1 MFEVQLAGEIVPW
14 SDVRVEMSLSRLNS
28 ARLVLPVVV
37 TPELLQ
43 EVKIWCEG
51 NLVFEGFVTQRK
63 RLQEKYWEVEC
74 MELAWELERH
84 LVLSGHKKKIK
95 VKVENAGGR
104 LENYPIKVPVYWEEG
119 MDPHFKDLL
128 FADSQNNVLPHWR
141 AEIVPYNWCT
151 VWVKCLEIPPGVSY
165 VWCYFKTDT
174 PASYENPYAVF
185 PVFIDCESGS
195 PEDWFLVQSDFMP
208 NVEFVGGQLK
218 VSVGDA
224 AAYTVITVKGFSG
237 TNYAIEADVKV
248 EGDCHA
254 GMFVRRENLATKFGY
269 FEMMPLT
276 LDANQGALFAS
287 HMSGYTTLCTGP
299 SYPIDTWYEWSFR
312 VFGQQLKGVHE
323 LGVICSAESGDFGQ
337 GYCGFTWY
345 PHAGDAELWVDRVR
359 VRPYVLPEPSV
370 TPLGSEDAQGSPF
383 SLEATFEQKKA
394 SEIVSSVAGPLGW
407 TVGDDFD
414 DMTIEKFTVK
424 DDNVLDVVTKLARE
438 YMEKEIWFGP
448 GRKINISSARSDDV
462 VEVTELHVVADV
474 EDGKTQCDGVVVRG
488 QGNVTGVAGN
498 PAGKCTLLHD
508 MRIKTVEDANAFAA
522 RELALRSAP
531 VLTIE
536 ATTKA
541 RALREAMKIDVPG
554 HSVYKVE
561 QVLMDVKD
569 VRLKLVEVT

>member
-1 MFEVQLAGEIVPW
+1 MFEVQLVGKIVPW

-74 MELAWELERH
+74 QELAWELERH
-84 LVLSGHKKKIK
+84 LVLSGHKKRIR
-95 VKVENAGGR
+95 VKVENGGNR
-104 LENYPIKVPVYWEEG
+104 LVDYPIYVPVYWEEG
-119 MDPHFKDLL
+119 MDENFGDLL
-128 FADSQNNVLPHWR
+128 FADDQNNVLPHWIEEYV
-141 AEIVPYNWCT
+141 AGSWAG
-151 VWVKCLEIPPGVSY
+151 VWVKCKEIPPGVSY
-165 VWCYFKTDT
+165 VWCYFKTDV
-174 PASYENPYAVF
+174 PASGVGDPYAVF
-185 PVFIDCESGS
+185 PVFVDCESGL
-195 PEDWFLVQSDFMP
+195 PEDWFLAQGDFVP
-208 NVEFVGGQLK
+208 DLEFVDGQLK
-218 VSVGDA
+218 VSWQDA
-224 AAYTVITVKGFSG
+224 ASYSLVTVKGYSG
-237 TNYAIEADVKV
+237 TNYALEADAKV
-248 EGDCHA
+248 VGDMDA
-254 GMFVRRENLATKFGY
+254 GLFVRRESLTNMYGY
-269 FEMMPLT
+269 FAMWPGLGELR
-276 LDANQGALFAS
+276 AE
-287 HMSGYTTLCTGP
+287 HMAGYKTLCSGP
-299 SYPIDTWYEWSFR
+299 SYAVNDWYKWSFR
-312 VFGQQLKGVHE
+312 VCGQELQGVHE
-323 LGVICSAESGDFGQ
+323 SGVICNGESGDFGQ
-337 GYCGFTWY
+337 GYCGFVLQ
-345 PHAGDAELWVDRVR
+345 PHELGAVLWVDRVR
-359 VRPYVLPEPSV
+359 VRPYALPEPLV

-448 GRKINISSARSDDV
+448 GRKINISSARTDDV

-474 EDGKTQCDGVVVRG
+474 EDGTTQCDGVVVRG

-569 VRLKLVEVT
+569 VRLKLVKV

>member
-1 MFEVQLAGEIVPW
+1 MTWIVKIAGSEVPV
-14 SDVRVEMSLSRLNS
+14 SDLRVDLNLTRLNS
-28 ARLVLPVVV
+28 ARLVLPVTV
-37 TPELLQ
+37 TPQLFQ
-43 EVKIWCEG
+43 EVEIRWDTS
-51 NLVFEGFVTQRK
+51 LIFEGFVTQRK
-63 RLQEKYWEVEC
+63 KHQEKYWEVEC
-74 MELAWELERH
+74 QELAWELERH

-119 MDPHFKDLL
+119 MDPHFEDLL

-141 AEIVPYNWCT
+141 AEIVPYNWCM

-185 PVFIDCESGS
+185 PVFVDCESGP
-195 PEDWFLVQSDFMP
+195 PEDWFLAQGDFAP
-208 NVEFVGGQLK
+208 DLEFVGGQLK
-218 VSVGDA
+218 VSLQDA
-224 AAYTVITVKGFSG
+224 ASYSLVTVKGYSG
-237 TNYAIEADVKV
+237 TNYALEADAKV
-248 EGDCHA
+248 VGDMDA
-254 GMFVRRENLATKFGY
+254 GLFVRRESLTEKYGY
-269 FEMMPLT
+269 FALWPGLGEIRAEHMAGYNT
-276 LDANQGALFAS
+276 VCSGA
-287 HMSGYTTLCTGP
+287 
-299 SYPIDTWYEWSFR
+299 SYPVDSWYEWSLR

-323 LGVICSAESGDFGQ
+323 SGVVCSGESGDFGS
-337 GYCGFTWY
+337 GYCGFVLQ
-345 PHAGDAELWVDRVR
+345 PHEVEAELWVDRVR
-359 VRPYVLPEPSV
+359 VRPYALPEPSV

-394 SEIVSSVAGPLGW
+394 SEIVSSVAGALGW
-407 TVGDDFD
+407 TVGDDFV

-448 GRKINISSARSDDV
+448 GRKINIAGARSGDAV
-462 VEVTELHVVADV
+462 QVSELHVVADV

-522 RELALRSAP
+522 RELAIRNAP
-531 VLTIE
+531 VPWIE
-536 ATTKA
+536 ATTT
-541 RALREAMKIDVPG
+541 LRELKEAMKVDVPG

-569 VRLKLVEVT
+569 VRLKLVKV

>member
-1 MFEVQLAGEIVPW
+1 MFEVQLAGQIVPW

-74 MELAWELERH
+74 QELAWELERH
-84 LVLSGHKKKIK
+84 LVLSGHKKRIK
-95 VKVENAGGR
+95 VKVENGGNR
-104 LENYPIKVPVYWEEG
+104 LEDYPIYVPVYWEEG
-119 MDPHFKDLL
+119 MDENFGDLL
-128 FADSQNNVLPHWR
+128 FADDQNNVLPHWIEEYV
-141 AEIVPYNWCT
+141 AGSWAG
-151 VWVKCLEIPPGVSY
+151 VWVKCKEIPPGVSY

-195 PEDWFLVQSDFMP
+195 PEDWFFAQGDFVP
-208 NVEFVGGQLK
+208 DLEFVDGQLK
-218 VSVGDA
+218 VSWQDA
-224 AAYTVITVKGFSG
+224 ASYSLVTVKGYSG
-237 TNYAIEADVKV
+237 TNYALEADAKV
-248 EGDCHA
+248 VGDMDA
-254 GMFVRRENLATKFGY
+254 GLFVRRESLTNMYGY
-269 FEMMPLT
+269 FAMWPGLGELR
-276 LDANQGALFAS
+276 AE
-287 HMSGYTTLCTGP
+287 HMSGYSTVCSGL
-299 SYPIDTWYEWSFR
+299 SYPVDDWYKWSFR
-312 VFGQQLKGVHE
+312 VCGQELQGVHE
-323 LGVICSAESGDFGQ
+323 SGVICSGESGDFGQ
-337 GYCGFTWY
+337 GYCGFVLQ
-345 PHAGDAELWVDRVR
+345 PHELGAVLWVDRVR
-359 VRPYVLPEPSV
+359 IRPYVLPEPSV

-394 SEIVSSVAGPLGW
+394 SEIVSSVAGALGW

-448 GRKINISSARSDDV
+448 GRKINISSARTDDV
-462 VEVTELHVVADV
+462 VEVAELHVVADV
-474 EDGKTQCDGVVVRG
+474 EDGTTQCDGVVVRG
-488 QGNVTGVAGN
+488 EGNVTGVAGN

-522 RELALRSAP
+522 RELALRNAP
-531 VLTIE
+531 VPWIE
-536 ATTKA
+536 ATTT
-541 RALREAMKIDVPG
+541 LRELKEAMKVDVPG

-561 QVLMDVKD
+561 QVILD
-569 VRLKLVEVT
+569 VRGAQLKLVGV